1 MVTKLSA
8 TEAKRQL
15 SIILREIEKRPE
27 RRYLITVRDRV
38 VAEVRAVSSAK
49 RGGET
54 GEQLLNTAM
63 QLEQRD
69 IPVHAT
75 ARNHDDYLYTQE
87 R

>member
-27 RRYLITVRDRV
+27 RRYLITVHDRV
-38 VAEVRAVSSAK
+38 VAEVRAASSAK

-54 GEQLLNTAM
+54 GKQLLNTAM